1 MAGAL
6 ALALFAPPWL
16 LTRSSPDRCRAAAA
30 LTGAMIGLTIP
41 SLVGSYPQPLI
52 GYGASAIL
60 GYGLGIAAL
69 RFSR

>member
-1 MAGAL
+1 MAG
-6 ALALFAPPWL
+6 F
-16 LTRSSPDRCRAAAA
+16 
-30 LTGAMIGLTIP
+30 TIP
-41 SLVGSYPQPLI
+41 SLLGSYPQPLI